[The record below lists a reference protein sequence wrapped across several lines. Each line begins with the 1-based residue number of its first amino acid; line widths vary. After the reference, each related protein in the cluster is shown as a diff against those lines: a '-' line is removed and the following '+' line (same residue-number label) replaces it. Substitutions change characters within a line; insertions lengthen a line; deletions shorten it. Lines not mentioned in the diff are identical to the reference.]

1 MTEISPFSGLK
12 DVILDKF
19 YEVINAS
26 YDCILIALC
35 FDCLLKTLLTF
46 LLSACIRLELDAQ
59 AVILFIRVQEQH
71 VCDTSRHTF

>member
-1 MTEISPFSGLK
+1 MAEISPFSGLK

-19 YEVINAS
+19 DEVINAS

-46 LLSACIRLELDAQ
+46 LLSACLSLELYAQ
-59 AVILFIRVQEQH
+59 TVIFTVRV
-71 VCDTSRHTF
+71 